1 MANIPTISLKTAPL
15 QYTAFT
21 PEEFVAQTSDPTLLS
36 QAAKDQEQREREANA
51 YFAAINDTLE
61 KKTSGLN
68 TADYGWMA
76 ELANNTRKDVE
87 KQLELGNWQS
97 ALRLARKAAND
108 LSKNTELTY
117 RIKANEKYTEER
129 NKIQSGPYNDLTKRR
144 WDDLN
149 RYKFNG
155 TPDWTPEFQP
165 VNDVSVADIWAMAVN
180 KARTNST
187 SSSSKR
193 TSNSHNYVNA
203 KGEIINNAIERSTN
217 SNGTKVNSV
226 ADGVMGTYS
235 TTQVSKGGSRSSQ
248 SKTAADIMKIFNDLL
263 KDGNVRASL
272 KQQYNNYLWLLDHAT
287 AIEKDP
293 YASDTAK
300 KQAKEDI
307 DRANNAL
314 SDKNGFTYSGEEDFE
329 AWVQAQAAQYAKDSA
344 YTHTSTSSESSVT
357 SGVSDTAL
365 SNIYTNRQNQ
375 AINNLSPGTVQGQ
388 GPVIQT
394 KVEDGAGAYNANTT
408 GSWLQYNP

>member
-1 MANIPTISLKTAPL
+1 MANIPTISLKSVPL

-21 PEEFVAQTSDPTLLS
+21 PTQFVSQTADPTLLS
-36 QAAKDQEQREREANA
+36 KSMKEQEQREEKANA
-51 YFAAINDTLE
+51 YMAAINDTLE
-61 KKTSGLN
+61 KKRLGLN
-68 TADYGWMA
+68 KADYDWMA
-76 ELANNTRKDVE
+76 ELANNTRRDVE

-97 ALRLARKAAND
+97 AIRLAKQAAND
-108 LSKNTELTY
+108 LSKNTELAD
-117 RIKANEKYTEER
+117 RIKANEVFTIER
-129 NKIQSGPYNDLTKRR
+129 NKIQSGNYNDLTKRR

-155 TPDWTPEFQP
+155 TADWTPEFKP
-165 VNDVSVADIWAMAVN
+165 VNDVSVADIWAMSVN

-187 SSSSKR
+187 SSSSRR

-217 SNGTKVNSV
+217 SNGTKVTSV

-235 TTQVSKGGSRSSQ
+235 TTQVSKGGGRSVQ
-248 SKTAADIMKIFNDLL
+248 SKTASDIMKIFNDLL

-307 DRANNAL
+307 DRATNAL
-314 SDKNGFTYSGEEDFE
+314 SNKDGFTYTGEKDFE

-365 SNIYTNRQNQ
+365 SNIYTNRQNE
-375 AINNLSPGTVQGQ
+375 AKNKLRPGTLQGE
-388 GPVIQT
+388 GPTIQT
-394 KVEDGAGAYNANTT
+394 EQQTKPGAYDANAVKP
-408 GSWLQYNP
+408 WF

>member
-1 MANIPTISLKTAPL
+1 MANIPTISLKSVPL

-21 PEEFVAQTSDPTLLS
+21 PVQFTSQTADPTLLS
-36 QAAKDQEQREREANA
+36 KSAKEEEQREDKANA
-51 YFAAINDTLE
+51 YLAAINDTLE
-61 KKTSGLN
+61 KKRLGLN
-68 TADYGWMA
+68 KADYDWMA
-76 ELANNTRKDVE
+76 ELADNTRRDVE

-97 ALRLARKAAND
+97 AIRLARKAAND
-108 LSKNTELTY
+108 LSKNTELAD
-117 RIKANEKYTEER
+117 RIKANEVFTIER
-129 NKIQSGPYNDLTKRR
+129 NKIQSGNYNDLTKRR

-155 TPDWTPEFQP
+155 TADWTPEFNP
-165 VNDVSVADIWAMAVN
+165 VNDISVADIWAMAVS

-203 KGEIINNAIERSTN
+203 KGEILNKAIERNTN
-217 SNGTKVNSV
+217 PNGTQVTSV

-235 TTQVSKGGSRSSQ
+235 TTQVSKGGGRSVQ
-248 SKTAADIMKIFNDLL
+248 SKTASDIMKIFNDLL

-287 AIEKDP
+287 AIEKDI
-293 YASDTAK
+293 YSSDTAK

-307 DRANNAL
+307 DRAKNAL
-314 SDKNGFTYSGEEDFE
+314 SNKDGLLYTGDKGFE

-375 AINNLSPGTVQGQ
+375 AVNSLSPGTAQGQ
-388 GPVIQT
+388 GPTLEREQ
-394 KVEDGAGAYNANTT
+394 EDKAGSYDANIT
-408 GSWLQYNP
+408 GSWLQYNH

>member
-1 MANIPTISLKTAPL
+1 MANIPTISLKSVPL

-21 PEEFVAQTSDPTLLS
+21 PEEFVPQTSDPTLLT
-36 QAAKDQEQREREANA
+36 QAAKDQEQREKEANA

-61 KKTSGLN
+61 KKRLGLN
-68 TADYGWMA
+68 TADYGWMK
-76 ELANNTRKDVE
+76 ELSNNIRKDVE
-87 KQLELGNWQS
+87 KQLEFGNWQS

-108 LSKNTELTY
+108 LSKNTELAD
-117 RIKANEKYTEER
+117 RIKANETFTIER

-155 TPDWTPEFQP
+155 TADWTPEFKP
-165 VNDVSVADIWAMAVN
+165 VNDVSVADIWAMAVS
-180 KARTNST
+180 KARINRG

-203 KGEIINNAIERSTN
+203 KGQIINNAIERSTN
-217 SNGTKVNSV
+217 LNGTKVASV

-235 TTQVSKGGSRSSQ
+235 TTQVTKGGGRSTE
-248 SKTAADIMKIFNDLL
+248 SKTASDIMKIFNDLL
-263 KDGNVRASL
+263 QDGNVRASL
-272 KQQYNNYLWLLDHAT
+272 KQQFNNYLWLLDHAK
-287 AIEKDP
+287 AIKDDP
-293 YASDTAK
+293 NASDTAK

-307 DRANNAL
+307 DRATNAL
-314 SDKNGFTYSGEEDFE
+314 SNKDGFTYTGEKDFE

-365 SNIYTNRQNQ
+365 SNIYTNRQNE
-375 AINNLSPGTVQGQ
+375 ARTDLGPGTVQGQ
-388 GPVIQT
+388 GPVVNREKQDKPGT
-394 KVEDGAGAYNANTT
+394 YDANAVKP
-408 GSWLQYNP
+408 WF

>member
-1 MANIPTISLKTAPL
+1 MANIPTISLKSVPL

-21 PEEFVAQTSDPTLLS
+21 PTQFVSQTADPTLLS
-36 QAAKDQEQREREANA
+36 KSMKEQEQREEKANA
-51 YFAAINDTLE
+51 YMAAINDTLE
-61 KKTSGLN
+61 KKRLGLN
-68 TADYGWMA
+68 KADYDWMA
-76 ELANNTRKDVE
+76 ELANNTRRDVE

-97 ALRLARKAAND
+97 AIRLAKQAAND
-108 LSKNTELTY
+108 LSKNTELAD
-117 RIKANEKYTEER
+117 RIKANEVFTIER
-129 NKIQSGPYNDLTKRR
+129 NKIQSGNYNDLTKRR

-155 TPDWTPEFQP
+155 TADWTPEFKP
-165 VNDVSVADIWAMAVN
+165 VNDVSVADIWAMSVN

-187 SSSSKR
+187 SSSSRR

-217 SNGTKVNSV
+217 SNGTKVTSV

-235 TTQVSKGGSRSSQ
+235 TTQVSKGGGRSVQ
-248 SKTAADIMKIFNDLL
+248 SKTASDIMKIFNDLL
-263 KDGNVRASL
+263 KDGNVRTSL

-307 DRANNAL
+307 DRATNAL
-314 SDKNGFTYSGEEDFE
+314 SNKDGFTYTGEKDFE

-365 SNIYTNRQNQ
+365 SNIYTNRQNE
-375 AINNLSPGTVQGQ
+375 AKNKLRPGTLQGE
-388 GPVIQT
+388 GPTIQT
-394 KVEDGAGAYNANTT
+394 EQQTKPGAYDANAVKP
-408 GSWLQYNP
+408 WF

>member
-1 MANIPTISLKTAPL
+1 MANIPTISLKSVPL

-61 KKTSGLN
+61 KKTLGLN
-68 TADYGWMA
+68 TADYSWMA
-76 ELANNTRKDVE
+76 ELANNTRRDVE

-108 LSKNTELTY
+108 LSKNTELAY

-129 NKIQSGPYNDLTKRR
+129 NKIQSGSYSDLTKRR

-155 TPDWTPEFQP
+155 TADWTPDFKP
-165 VNDVSVADIWAMAVN
+165 VNDVSVADIWAMAVS
-180 KARTNST
+180 KARTHST
-187 SSSSKR
+187 STSSKR
-193 TSNSHNYVNA
+193 TSNSSNYVNP
-203 KGEIINNAIERSTN
+203 KGEILNKTTERYTN
-217 SNGTKVNSV
+217 PDGTQVTRV

-235 TTQVSKGGSRSSQ
+235 TTQVTKGGGKTVQ
-248 SKTAADIMKIFNDLL
+248 SKNASDIMNIFNDLL

-272 KQQYNNYLWLLDHAT
+272 KQQYNNYLWLLDHAK
-287 AIEKDP
+287 AIKDDP
-293 YASDTAK
+293 YASATAK
-300 KQAKEDI
+300 KQAEEDI
-307 DRANNAL
+307 DRAKNAL
-314 SDKNGFTYSGEEDFE
+314 SDKDGFTYSGEKDFE

-365 SNIYTNRQNQ
+365 SNIYTNRKYQD
-375 AINNLSPGTVQGQ
+375 ITNLSPGTTQGQ
-388 GPVIQT
+388 GPVINRD
-394 KVEDGAGAYNANTT
+394 VEDTPGAYNANTT
-408 GSWLQYNP
+408 GSWISF

>member
-1 MANIPTISLKTAPL
+1 MANIPTISLKSVPL

-21 PEEFVAQTSDPTLLS
+21 PVQFTSQTADPTLLS
-36 QAAKDQEQREREANA
+36 KSAKEEEQREDKANA
-51 YFAAINDTLE
+51 YLAAINDTLE
-61 KKTSGLN
+61 KKRLGLN
-68 TADYGWMA
+68 KADYDWMA
-76 ELANNTRKDVE
+76 ELADNTRRDVE

-97 ALRLARKAAND
+97 AIRLARKAAND
-108 LSKNTELTY
+108 LSKNTELAD
-117 RIKANEKYTEER
+117 RIKANEVFTMER
-129 NKIQSGPYNDLTKRR
+129 NKIQSGNYNDLTKRR

-155 TPDWTPEFQP
+155 TADWTPEFNP
-165 VNDVSVADIWAMAVN
+165 VNDISVADIWAMAVS

-203 KGEIINNAIERSTN
+203 KGEIINNAIERNTN
-217 SNGTKVNSV
+217 PNGTKVTSV

-235 TTQVSKGGSRSSQ
+235 TTQVSKGGGRSVQ
-248 SKTAADIMKIFNDLL
+248 SKTASDIMNIFNDLL

-272 KQQYNNYLWLLDHAT
+272 KQQYNNYLWLLDRAT

-307 DRANNAL
+307 DRAKNAL
-314 SDKNGFTYSGEEDFE
+314 SDKDGIVYAGDDKGFE

-375 AINNLSPGTVQGQ
+375 TRNDLRPGTVQGQ
-388 GPVIQT
+388 GPTLEREQG
-394 KVEDGAGAYNANTT
+394 DRAGAYDVNTIKP
-408 GSWLQYNP
+408 WF